1 MMSGALQGKVLLAT
15 DRNGEHN
22 KLGMV
27 LLHMHPTAGHSVL
40 PGLNVTGD
48 TTMACAPDNSALADA
63 SEGCTTTAHLS
74 LAVLRKCQLVLAI
87 GKAEAI
93 VKQCS
98 SASRGLL

>member
-40 PGLNVTGD
+40 PGLNVTGEIPSHLEG
-48 TTMACAPDNSALADA
+48 ASAPYSIGSWGHLQTAPSIGTPTILMKQSIEP
-63 SEGCTTTAHLS
+63 SEE
-74 LAVLRKCQLVLAI
+74 V
-87 GKAEAI
+87 
-93 VKQCS
+93 
-98 SASRGLL
+98 

>member
-1 MMSGALQGKVLLAT
+1 MFRLQLGQQCLQHFHMMSGALQGKVLLAT

-48 TTMACAPDNSALADA
+48 IPKACALYMSALAGA
-63 SEGCTTTAHLS
+63 PEGCTTTLHLF
-74 LAVLRKCQLVLAI
+74 LTVFR
-87 GKAEAI
+87 
-93 VKQCS
+93 S
-98 SASRGLL
+98 S